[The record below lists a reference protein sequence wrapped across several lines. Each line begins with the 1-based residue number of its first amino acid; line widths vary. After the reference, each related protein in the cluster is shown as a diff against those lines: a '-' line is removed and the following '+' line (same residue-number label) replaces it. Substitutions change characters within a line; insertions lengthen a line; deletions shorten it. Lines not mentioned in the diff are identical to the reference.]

1 MASETTWVSESG
13 NFVRAG
19 ARAEPVEE
27 SVAWPRRLV
36 DAGAGAESSVD
47 ASGPEFYP
55 FGEGLPPSL
64 FFVSMRIQILFFA
77 SYRDLLGTGE
87 MTLSLPEGMTV
98 TGMVVELRGRGGA
111 FGNLPSCPVVA
122 VNEEYAPEDRVLVD
136 GDVVAFIPPV
146 AGG

>member
-1 MASETTWVSESG
+1 MAWRCPQAV
-13 NFVRAG
+13 V
-19 ARAEPVEE
+19 
-27 SVAWPRRLV
+27 
-36 DAGAGAESSVD
+36 GAGEGPSVD
-47 ASGPEFYP
+47 ASRSEFYP

-98 TGMVVELRGRGGA
+98 SGMVVELRGRGGR

-122 VNEEYAPEDRVLVD
+122 VNEEYAAEDRVLVD
-136 GDVVAFIPPV
+136 GDLVAFIPPV

>member
-1 MASETTWVSESG
+1 MACLC
-13 NFVRAG
+13 
-19 ARAEPVEE
+19 
-27 SVAWPRRLV
+27 RLE
-36 DAGAGAESSVD
+36 DAGAGDPSSVD
-47 ASGPEFYP
+47 ARRSEFYP

-87 MTLSLPEGMTV
+87 MILSLPEGMTV

-111 FGNLPSCPVVA
+111 FGKLPSSPVVA
-122 VNEEYAPEDRVLVD
+122 VNEEYAPEDGILMD